1 MYLLWALEL
10 IIGFYRF
17 ELGLTLL
24 LWFVACDI
32 LVVAP

>member
-17 ELGLTLL
+17 ELSLTLL

-32 LVVAP
+32 LVVTP